1 MQMTI
6 SVSLPATEL
15 SESGVVAIDAQQP
28 GTRLV
33 LQRRPLAFTFGCFD
47 RCASVSKFTICLP

>member
-1 MQMTI
+1 VVLP
-6 SVSLPATEL
+6 VSLPATEL

-47 RCASVSKFTICLP
+47 RCVVTSMPIPL